1 MPEPNGR
8 DRILVAALVATAAA
22 GILWA
27 RLLAVQVAQHEHY
40 AARAEQNQEG
50 RVLLPPRRGDLVD
63 RRGELLATDLRTYS
77 VYAVPRLMK
86 DRRATARS
94 LARLLDLDARALER
108 RFRQRPAFCWVTRM
122 ADPGIEG
129 KLAKARLR
137 GVFLTVESRREDPGG
152 EAVLPVLGRVNLD
165 GRGIEGLEYQFDA
178 VLRGR
183 PGWATVFRDGTGRQI
198 SLPQGSRRPAEPGR
212 GLLLT
217 LDNAIQAITVARL
230 GAAADSLDARQ
241 ASAVILDPRTGEV
254 LAMATAGPAA
264 PDARRNPA
272 INDQYEPG
280 STFKLV
286 AAAATLEEGLGQ
298 PATVYDAEGGAYD
311 FGPCVIHDAHPHGLL
326 TLRDAVRFS
335 SNIVAGKL
343 GVGLGA
349 RRYYE
354 YASAFGF
361 GSLTGIEFPGE
372 APGRLRHPSRWSGRS
387 LPTLA
392 IGQEVAVTPL
402 QMALAYGVIANG
414 GVLMQPQMVLAEIDG
429 EGQVGPR
436 IPPRAVRRV
445 VSPRTAAVMRD
456 FLQAVVDSGTAT
468 RARLPWTKVAGKTG
482 TAQKYDPATRTY
494 ARGRYISS
502 FVGFLPA
509 DDPRLVC
516 LVLVDEPRKGYYGG
530 EVAAPIFRD
539 IMEDIRRVRGGPLS
553 ERPATVRL
561 AAADLAPP
569 PTLVPDVRLLPQERA
584 RARLAALGLRTRAV
598 GEGPRVL
605 TQTPAPGTPAERG
618 QAVEI
623 VLARAGEPVVP
634 EVRGLTLREALVRLS
649 AAGVPAR
656 LAGSGVVVAQQPAA
670 GSRLARGAS
679 CLLTCRSEGGVRLAA
694 QGGDGDHGRR

>member
-1 MPEPNGR
+1 MSESTGR

-22 GILWA
+22 GILCA
-27 RLLAVQVAQHEHY
+27 RLLAVQVVQHEHF

-86 DRRATARS
+86 NRRSTARA
-94 LARLLDLDARALER
+94 LARLLDVDAGALEK
-108 RFRQRPAFCWVTRM
+108 RFRERPGFCWVTRM
-122 ADPGIEG
+122 ADPGIED
-129 KLAKARLR
+129 KLEKARLR

-165 GRGIEGLEYQFDA
+165 GSGVEGLEFQFDGR
-178 VLRGR
+178 LRGR

-198 SLPQGSRRPAEPGR
+198 SLPQGSRRQPLHGH
-212 GLLLT
+212 GLVLT
-217 LDNAIQAITVARL
+217 LDNAIQAIAVARL
-230 GAAADSLDARQ
+230 AAAADSLRAQQ
-241 ASAVILDPRTGEV
+241 ASAVILDPRTGEI
-254 LAMATAGPAA
+254 LAMAAAGRAA
-264 PDARRNPA
+264 PDARRNPVVS
-272 INDQYEPG
+272 DQYEPG

-286 AAAATLEEGLGQ
+286 AAAATLEEGLAQ
-298 PATVYDAEGGAYD
+298 PSTVYDAENGAYD
-311 FGPCVIHDAHPHGLL
+311 FGPCVIHDSHPHGRL

-372 APGRLRHPSRWSGRS
+372 APGRLRHPRSWSGRS

-392 IGQEVAVTPL
+392 MGQEVAVTPL
-402 QMALAYGVIANG
+402 QVALAYAVVANG
-414 GVLMQPQMVLAEIDG
+414 GVLMQPQVVLAEIDEQG
-429 EGQVGPR
+429 RAGDR

-445 VSPRTAAVMRD
+445 LSPRTAATLRD

-468 RARLPWTKVAGKTG
+468 RARLPWTTVAGKTG
-482 TAQKYDPATRTY
+482 TAQKYDPATHTY

-539 IMEDIRRVRGGPLS
+539 IMEDIRRLRGGPLS
-553 ERPATVRL
+553 ERPATVQV

-569 PTLVPDVRLLPQERA
+569 PTLVPDVRLLPEERA
-584 RARLAALGLRTRAV
+584 RERLAAIGLRVHAV
-598 GEGPRVL
+598 GDGPRVL
-605 TQTPAPGTPAERG
+605 AQTPAPGSPVERG

-623 VLARAGEPVVP
+623 VLARATAPVVP
-634 EVRGLTLREALVRLS
+634 EVRGLTLREALARLS

-656 LAGSGVVVAQQPAA
+656 ITGTGVVAGQRPAA
-670 GSRLARGAS
+670 GSRLAEGAT
-679 CLLTCRSEGGVRLAA
+679 CLLTCRSEAAVRLAA
-694 QGGDGDHGRR
+694 QTEGRGRGRR